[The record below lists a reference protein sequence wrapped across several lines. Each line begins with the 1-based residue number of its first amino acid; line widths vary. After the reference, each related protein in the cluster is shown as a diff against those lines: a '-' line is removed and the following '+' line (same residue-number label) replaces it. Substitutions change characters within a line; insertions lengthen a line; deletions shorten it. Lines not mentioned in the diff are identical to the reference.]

1 MLGRVIWV
9 MGGGWGIF
17 SFTMEALTKEIIE
30 KKCAYSWKVRCTGN
44 VNEKLD
50 VWVISKQDKKVVK
63 ILLSYVSSILN

>member
-1 MLGRVIWV
+1 MYCLKSSHI
-9 MGGGWGIF
+9 GGGWGIF

-44 VNEKLD
+44 INEKLD

>member
-30 KKCAYSWKVRCTGN
+30 KKCAYSWKVRCMGN
-44 VNEKLD
+44 
-50 VWVISKQDKKVVK
+50 KQAR
-63 ILLSYVSSILN
+63 